1 MSISSTRCTFFLI
14 MSRRYFLLS
23 IPAAPFIRSNC
34 GQGGEGRVDT
44 NYYLLSVESLET
56 DTGRLE
62 TGEVLQAFFD
72 EKNLVV

>member
-1 MSISSTRCTFFLI
+1 MHFFSHHEPPLFSTIYSGCTVHKIQLW
-14 MSRRYFLLS
+14 S
-23 IPAAPFIRSNC
+23 
-34 GQGGEGRVDT
+34 GGEGRVDT